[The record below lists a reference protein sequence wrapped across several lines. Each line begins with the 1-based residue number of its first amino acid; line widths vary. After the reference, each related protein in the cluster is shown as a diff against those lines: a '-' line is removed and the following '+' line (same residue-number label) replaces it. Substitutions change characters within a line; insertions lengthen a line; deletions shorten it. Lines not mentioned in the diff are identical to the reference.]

1 MERDV
6 EFPESMV
13 YSLIC
18 ISEESTVKELSHETG
33 ERYMVT
39 VHRAPHKWKGIV
51 WWGTAG
57 FPKGIVCDTGITTPV
72 PCSLPH
78 NTFHF
83 GLGRLLVLHTCYYL
97 LRDPGYGTPH
107 NPEVQT
113 RVWIYRRFVQQLPYL
128 VLWQGAHWTRSV
140 VVTVLHNEDRVRTTA
155 WGNLTGLW
163 RTLGGCEECIQKF
176 VGEPLGKWPLG
187 RPRGLWEDDVNIIKE
202 KHCEIGNWL

>member
-1 MERDV
+1 MGPLWREREVCFQSLVRVSWSPSKQGLLIKHNLTFLLKLLKEAPPPRSPNSAPMERDV

-72 PCSLPH
+72 PCSLRH
-78 NTFHF
+78 DTFHF

-128 VLWQGAHWTRSV
+128 VL
-140 VVTVLHNEDRVRTTA
+140 
-155 WGNLTGLW
+155 
-163 RTLGGCEECIQKF
+163 
-176 VGEPLGKWPLG
+176 
-187 RPRGLWEDDVNIIKE
+187 
-202 KHCEIGNWL
+202 